1 MLLHWSYSIQCDL
14 FTYFKYN
21 AVQFLGITTHDI
33 PLLIISEFISG
44 FSNKMVY
51 LNVLVLL
58 TRFLNKKDYEMGT
71 IGWLVIQY
79 GVSMIAVAGIH
90 EYFNDW
96 RANFYIYSIG
106 FFFCAIAAFFILWE
120 DPIYLFDT
128 GHLRESKQVIE
139 AIGLDN
145 GVDF

>member
-1 MLLHWSYSIQCDL
+1 MY
-14 FTYFKYN
+14 YKNN
-21 AVQFLGITTHDI
+21 AVQFIGITTHDI
-33 PLLIISEFISG
+33 PLLIISEFIAG

-58 TRFLNKKDYEMGT
+58 TRFLSKKDYEMGT
-71 IGWLVIQY
+71 VGWFVIQY
-79 GVSMIAVAGIH
+79 GISMIAVAGIH
-90 EYFNDW
+90 EYFNNW
-96 RANFYIYSIG
+96 RANFYIYSVG
-106 FFFCAIAAFFILWE
+106 FLLCAVASFFILWE

-128 GHLRESKQVIE
+128 GHLRESKKVIE